1 MMISLKIRTKGVANA
16 IGASVDVVIYVLL
29 GCMQKTFL
37 QGQKTLGLVRGSISW
52 SEMHHFHKR
61 GRYE

>member
-1 MMISLKIRTKGVANA
+1 MMISLKIRTNRVANA
-16 IGASVDVVIYVLL
+16 IGSNVDIVMYILL
-29 GCMQKTFL
+29 GCMQKHF
-37 QGQKTLGLVRGSISW
+37 QGQKTFGLVRGSISW